1 MYLKALEML
10 GFKSFPD
17 KIRLELGKG
26 MTAVVGPNGS
36 GKSNISDAIR
46 WVLGEQST
54 KTLRGSKMEDIIF
67 NGTVNRRAHGF
78 VDVRLVIDNSD
89 RGLQWEADE
98 VVISR
103 KYYRSGESEYRINGT
118 AVRLRDI
125 TELLMDTGLGRDG
138 YSVIGQGRISEIVG
152 AKPLQRREIFEEAA
166 GISKFRYRRE
176 EAEKRLAQAEDNLL
190 RLKDILAEVES
201 RVEPLRKQS
210 ETAER
215 FLKLSEEKKLLEVSL
230 WMNSIDKARGSLR
243 EQEDKILLC
252 KGDYDEIDAHC
263 REIEDEIDR
272 VFGEMQQ
279 IAADIESKR
288 EAIRDFEERS
298 AGLASEKAVLLN
310 DIRHDEESIERVERE
325 IDEVKSSADAT
336 EQQKKN
342 LEERIGRK
350 QEERRGAI
358 ERLNAQ
364 NAQTAQMAEQRG
376 RLAGE
381 LAGFERDS
389 AGLVTE
395 YNGANLERARAQ
407 SDIAQLESRK
417 QLLEQSLADREE
429 RVRQLE
435 GERQECEG
443 LLEEIGERMTSLSN
457 TAKGIEMKLSGR
469 QNQLEKLDA
478 EIAKLR
484 RGKDERLSR
493 AKLLEDMERS
503 MEGFMGSVKFV
514 LGQAQRGYLRGIHGT
529 VSEKIDVDAEQALA
543 IETALGAAMQ
553 NIITENEEVAKR
565 AVGELKRSNMGR
577 ATFLSITSVRGSRLN
592 ERGIE
597 EQSGFVGVAAD
608 LVHRDAKYDGIVLN
622 LLGRTV
628 VVETLDDAVDM
639 ARKYSYRFR
648 IVTLD
653 GQVINSGG
661 SITGGS
667 SVKNAGI
674 LSRKSEIN
682 RLRAEA
688 QELDGK
694 IEAAMKPYNAAKE
707 ESVRLGAALVAAQSE
722 YKTCS
727 EDRIRYD
734 AELRRIAQL
743 LEDAG
748 RSGEENERQRKGVA
762 EALKK
767 ANEMKA
773 ACEETLSR
781 LQYRI
786 DEIDARRE
794 ELRQKDERLKE
805 AVGEARSAES
815 ELTIAIAGIEKDIEL
830 LRLSEEQLE
839 RQSDDRAA
847 RIAALERQ
855 TADYRRH
862 IDETKGRIE
871 RNRIAALELE
881 QSAGEGKKLIEQA
894 AQSRLE
900 LEAKTTQM
908 RARQKEDLE
917 RREQVSRELVRL
929 EERRNAAQSEY
940 DSLIRRL
947 WEEYGLTR
955 AQAEEFAQELE
966 SVSAAQK
973 RLAEVRGAI
982 KALGTVNLSAI
993 EEYKE
998 VSARYVFLKGQ
1009 LEDVERSRDEIRELI
1024 SQLTTQMRSVFSE
1037 KFAVIA
1043 ENFTRI
1049 FAELFEGGSGKL
1061 VLTDNADVLEAG
1073 IDISVQPPGK
1083 IINNLAALSGGEQ
1096 SMVAIA
1102 IYFAILKASP
1112 APFCILDEID
1122 AALDD
1127 VNVTRYSS
1135 YLRRLEDRT
1144 QFIAI
1149 THRRGTMEAA
1159 DVLYGVTMQ
1168 EVGVS
1173 KVLKLDV
1180 SEVES
1185 KLGITADAK

>member
-54 KTLRGSKMEDIIF
+54 KTLRGAKMEDIIF

-78 VDVRLVIDNSD
+78 VDVRLVIDNCD

-138 YSVIGQGRISEIVG
+138 YSVIGQGRVSEIVN

-201 RVEPLRKQS
+201 RVEPLRRQS
-210 ETAER
+210 ETAQR

-230 WMNSIDKARGSLR
+230 WMSSIDKARRNLR

-252 KGDYDEIDAHC
+252 KGDYDEIDAQY
-263 REIEDEIDR
+263 REIENEIDR
-272 VFGEMQQ
+272 VFDEMQR
-279 IAADIESKR
+279 IAADIEAKR

-298 AGLASEKAVLLN
+298 AELSSVRAVLLN
-310 DIRHDEESIERVERE
+310 DIKHDEESIARVERE
-325 IDEVKSSADAT
+325 ICEVQSAAEET
-336 EQQKKN
+336 EQQKKS
-342 LEERIGRK
+342 LAGRMERK
-350 QEERRGAI
+350 QDERRETVEKLA
-358 ERLNAQ
+358 AQ
-364 NAQTAQMAEQRG
+364 NARTAEMLEQRG

-389 AGLVTE
+389 SGLVTE

-407 SDIAQLESRK
+407 SDMAQLESRK
-417 QLLEQSLADREE
+417 QLLEQSLAGREE

-435 GERQECEG
+435 GERQECEA
-443 LLEEIGERMTSLSN
+443 LLEDIDERMTSLSN
-457 TAKGIEMKLSGR
+457 TAKGIELKLSGR
-469 QNQLEKLDA
+469 KNQLEKLDA
-478 EIAKLR
+478 DISKMR

-514 LGQAQRGYLRGIHGT
+514 LGQAQRGYLRGVHGT
-529 VSEKIDVDAEQALA
+529 VSEKLDVDAENALA

-553 NIITENEEVAKR
+553 NIITDNEEVAKR

-577 ATFLSITSVRGSRLN
+577 ATFLSITSVRGNRLN

-597 EQSGFVGVAAD
+597 ERSGFVGVAAD
-608 LVHRDAKYDGIVLN
+608 LVRRDAKYDGIVLN

-639 ARKYSYRFR
+639 ARQYSYRFR

-674 LSRKSEIN
+674 LSRRSEIN

-688 QELDGK
+688 REIDGK
-694 IEAAMKPYNAAKE
+694 IADAMKPYNAAKE

-727 EDRIRYD
+727 EDKIRYD

-743 LEDAG
+743 IEDAG
-748 RSGEENERQRKGVA
+748 RSGEESERQRADVEDK
-762 EALKK
+762 LKK
-767 ANEMKA
+767 ATEMKI

-786 DEIDARRE
+786 DEINARRG
-794 ELRQKDERLKE
+794 ELSEKDERLKE
-805 AVGEARSAES
+805 ETGRSRSAEA
-815 ELTIAIAGIEKDIEL
+815 ELTIAIAGVEKDIEV
-830 LRLSEEQLE
+830 LRLSAEQLE
-839 RQSDDRAA
+839 RQSDDRAE
-847 RIAALERQ
+847 RISALERQ
-855 TADYRRH
+855 IESYQGH
-862 IDETKGRIE
+862 IDETNERIE
-871 RNRIAALELE
+871 QNRAAALELE
-881 QSAGEGKKLIEQA
+881 RNAGEGKQLIEQA
-894 AQSRLE
+894 AQARLE
-900 LEAKTTQM
+900 LEARTTQM
-908 RARQKEDLE
+908 RASQKQTTE
-917 RREQVSRELVRL
+917 RREQISKELVRL
-929 EERRNAAQSEY
+929 EERRDAAQSEY
-940 DSLIRRL
+940 DSLIKRL
-947 WEEYGLTR
+947 WEEYELTR

-966 SVSAAQK
+966 SISAAQR

-982 KALGTVNLSAI
+982 KALGAVNLSAI

-998 VSARYVFLKGQ
+998 VSERYEFLKGQ

-1024 SQLTTQMRSVFSE
+1024 AQLTTQMRSVFSE

-1061 VLTDNADVLEAG
+1061 VLTDNSDVLEAG

-1096 SMVAIA
+1096 AMVAIA

-1135 YLRRLEDRT
+1135 YLGRLEDKT

-1185 KLGITADAK
+1185 KLGISAEAK